1 MSSPR
6 GAYDGWDCMLPG
18 PPSRSNGGCAD
29 CSPHGLLAYGAG
41 SSVAVVDPR
50 SMQLVFLLPMPAP
63 SPSSLSPFVTSLRFS
78 PHPPLPPDLADDDSA
93 ARLLLS
99 AGDRQGRVALWD
111 LRSRSVVLFLASET
125 LAGDKAKLG
134 VQDLC
139 WVRSGPAGALALA
152 SLHGPSL
159 LALWDPVSGRCFWKY
174 DAVSEYFSCIRRDPF
189 DARHFCALGVKGFL
203 LSAKVVGMGE
213 DGVAIEEH
221 QIPVSA
227 ANDSGELQR
236 LEKEAAAAGNPNS
249 PALAVFPMYFVRCTF
264 SPRWKNLLF
273 VTFPKELVVFDL
285 QYGTSLSSMA
295 LPRGCAKLMD
305 VVADPDLELVYCAHV
320 DGKLS
325 AWKRKE

>member
-1 MSSPR
+1 
-6 GAYDGWDCMLPG
+6 
-18 PPSRSNGGCAD
+18 
-29 CSPHGLLAYGAG
+29 
-41 SSVAVVDPR
+41 
-50 SMQLVFLLPMPAP
+50 
-63 SPSSLSPFVTSLRFS
+63 
-78 PHPPLPPDLADDDSA
+78 
-93 ARLLLS
+93 
-99 AGDRQGRVALWD
+99 
-111 LRSRSVVLFLASET
+111 
-125 LAGDKAKLG
+125 
-134 VQDLC
+134 
-139 WVRSGPAGALALA
+139 
-152 SLHGPSL
+152 
-159 LALWDPVSGRCFWKY
+159 
-174 DAVSEYFSCIRRDPF
+174 
-189 DARHFCALGVKGFL
+189 
-203 LSAKVVGMGE
+203 MGE